1 MNLKDYIYNI
11 ESNDEKGKSKKD
23 ITPIFEN
30 GEVFAYTIKEMSK
43 IVKHMKPEL
52 IVSPESKGFILGAGV
67 ATKLGLGIV
76 PVRNP
81 KNLSREF
88 VKGSYTSEH
97 GDSKE
102 LACHTNSISKGCR
115 VVIVDDKL
123 QSGNT
128 TYTTAKLVERLGGV
142 VVGIVCLMEINDKGG
157 RDKLKDYDV
166 ISLVSDTSNM
176 E

>member
-11 ESNDEKGKSKKD
+11 ESIDEKGKAKKD

-43 IVKHMKPEL
+43 IVKQMKPEL

-67 ATKLGLGIV
+67 ATKLGLGLV

-81 KNLSREF
+81 LNLSREF
-88 VKGSYTSEH
+88 VRGSYTSEQ
-97 GDSKE
+97 GEAKE
-102 LACHTNSISKGCR
+102 LACHTNSIPKGCR

-128 TYTTAKLVERLGGV
+128 TYTTAKLIERLGGIV
-142 VVGIVCLMEINDKGG
+142 EGIVCLIEINDKGG
-157 RDKLKDYDV
+157 REKLKDYNV
-166 ISLVSDTSNM
+166 ITLVSESSNL

>member
-11 ESNDEKGKSKKD
+11 ESFDEKGKSVKD
-23 ITPIFEN
+23 ISPIFEN

-43 IVKHMKPEL
+43 EVKQLKPEI

-88 VKGSYTSEH
+88 VKASYTSEH
-97 GDSKE
+97 GDTKE

-123 QSGNT
+123 QTGNT
-128 TYTTAKLVERLGGV
+128 TYTTAKLIERLGGE
-142 VVGIVCLMEINDKGG
+142 VVGIITLLEIIDKGG
-157 RDKLKDYDV
+157 RDRLKDYNV
-166 ISLVSDTSNM
+166 ISLVSDTSNL